1 MISLVRFTLQSYSS
15 EAYKQQID
23 SCMASQQGAAPCGG
37 CNGRLMCLIEAGIKM
52 VVLLLCRS
60 WLLVPKVIL
69 VQICIICA
77 RRQL

>member
-1 MISLVRFTLQSYSS
+1 
-15 EAYKQQID
+15 
-23 SCMASQQGAAPCGG
+23 
-37 CNGRLMCLIEAGIKM
+37 M

-60 WLLVPKVIL
+60 WLMLHKVTL